1 MSEKTQP
8 QTKPYRHEL
17 KYALDHIDYIAVQ
30 SRVKHIMSH
39 DSHADPKGAYHIRSL
54 YFDTPTDKA
63 LYEKINGVNKREK
76 FRIRLYNHN
85 TAFIRLEKKMKDNGL
100 CLKVSC
106 RIQKEECQ
114 RILDQDI
121 EFMKDHSEP
130 LIQELYFNM
139 KNTQLAPKT
148 IVDYVRQA
156 YTYRPG
162 NVRVTFD
169 RFIQSGIHVT
179 DLFEKNLPCA
189 QAIPNTLTVMEVKYD
204 AFLPTI
210 IQDLVQTNRS
220 RASAISKYAACRIYG

>member
-1 MSEKTQP
+1 MSAKTDSQA
-8 QTKPYRHEL
+8 KAYRHEL
-17 KYALDHIDYIAVQ
+17 KYALDYIDYIAVQ
-30 SRVKHIMSH
+30 SRVKHMMSH
-39 DSHADPKGAYHIRSL
+39 DTNADATGAYHIRSL

-85 TAFIRLEKKMKDNGL
+85 TDFIRLEKKMKDNGL

-106 RIQKEECQ
+106 RIHKDECQ
-114 RILDQDI
+114 RILDNDI
-121 EFMKDHSEP
+121 DFMQLHPEP
-130 LIQELYFNM
+130 LMQELYFNM
-139 KNTQLAPKT
+139 KNTQLSPKT

-156 YTYRPG
+156 YIYKPG

-179 DLFEKNLPCA
+179 DLFEKSLPCA

-204 AFLPTI
+204 AFLPAI